1 MSSSRTVA
9 VVACLLV
16 ALVGVA
22 FGGVTLP
29 PVFVQYTN
37 TYSTTTSPACNLN
50 AATWAANTNNQQFA
64 FNSTYLPNPVRTTS
78 KRVHVSL

>member
-1 MSSSRTVA
+1 
-9 VVACLLV
+9 
-16 ALVGVA
+16 
-22 FGGVTLP
+22 
-29 PVFVQYTN
+29 VFVQYTN